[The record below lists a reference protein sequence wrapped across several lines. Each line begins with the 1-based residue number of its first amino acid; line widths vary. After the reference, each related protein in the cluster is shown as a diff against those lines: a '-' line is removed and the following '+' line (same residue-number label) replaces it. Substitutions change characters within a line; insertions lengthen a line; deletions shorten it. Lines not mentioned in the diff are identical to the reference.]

1 MSQKDVSAGVRV
13 ISILYFIGA
22 FLSFSAGILLI
33 LVLSLF
39 EEGLPTFFDFEMG
52 IVIVVLFVLAIF
64 EFVVGLGLWRG
75 RFWAILVAMI
85 FAVLGIM
92 LASYLII
99 IGEDV
104 LVNIFHLLL
113 HIFILSFFLYDF
125 YKNR

>member
-1 MSQKDVSAGVRV
+1 MSQKDISAGVRV

-22 FLSFSAGILLI
+22 LLSFLAGVLLI

-39 EEGLPTFFDFEMG
+39 EEGLPNFFDFEMG

-92 LASYLII
+92 FATYLII
-99 IGEDV
+99 VGEDV

-125 YKNR
+125 YKNN